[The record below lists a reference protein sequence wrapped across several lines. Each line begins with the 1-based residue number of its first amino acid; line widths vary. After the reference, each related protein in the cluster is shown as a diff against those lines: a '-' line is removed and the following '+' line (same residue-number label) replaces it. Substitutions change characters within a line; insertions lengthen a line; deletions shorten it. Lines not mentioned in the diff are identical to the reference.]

1 MDALPPV
8 LCEVISYLGSGFML
22 WQNSRVL
29 GTFRLGTDAGVLVL
43 EKLVKLLSLAFSN
56 ERTFH
61 LLVKVN

>member
-1 MDALPPV
+1 
-8 LCEVISYLGSGFML
+8 ML

>member
-1 MDALPPV
+1 
-8 LCEVISYLGSGFML
+8 ML

-29 GTFRLGTDAGVLVL
+29 GTFHLGTDAGVLVL
-43 EKLVKLLSLAFSN
+43 EKLVKLVSLGFSN